1 MLNINAQ
8 MVFSIK
14 QYFGTIPIRHK
25 CVSSYIDDAKY
36 ICRIPPFLPPLK
48 FHYTSNVIWT
58 AAKQSSE
65 YCTVRSL
72 NTNLQNCKGSN
83 GLVHKPELK
92 SYELCLGYFTASYNF
107 LSLTDGASEALQQK
121 WETHLPHFIFLIV
134 VLFSSITVEL
144 FYVLL
149 LKPSQNL

>member
-8 MVFSIK
+8 MVFSIN

-25 CVSSYIDDAKY
+25 CVNSYIDDAKY
-36 ICRIPPFLPPLK
+36 ICRIPPSSPLPK

-65 YCTVRSL
+65 YCTVQSL
-72 NTNLQNCKGSN
+72 NMNLQNCKGSN

-92 SYELCLGYFTASYNF
+92 SYDLCLGYFTASYNF
-107 LSLTDGASEALQQK
+107 LSLTDGASEALWQK
-121 WETHLPHFIFLIV
+121 MGDSFATFHFFNSV
-134 VLFSSITVEL
+134 SVL
-144 FYVLL
+144 
-149 LKPSQNL
+149 